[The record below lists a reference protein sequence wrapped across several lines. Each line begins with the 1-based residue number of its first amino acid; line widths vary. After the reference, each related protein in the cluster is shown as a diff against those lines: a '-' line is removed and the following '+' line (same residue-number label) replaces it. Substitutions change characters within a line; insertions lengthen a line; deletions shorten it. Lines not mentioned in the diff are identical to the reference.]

1 MHFNMQ
7 IHLVTL
13 MRVNTLTCYKMNPVC
28 KMLLSIVCRYK
39 CAFAT
44 SELLALKV
52 IMEIM
57 DCTYS
62 FFVQNLTVDTVNV
75 INISEISF
83 EKY

>member
-1 MHFNMQ
+1 
-7 IHLVTL
+7 

-44 SELLALKV
+44 SEMLALKV
-52 IMEIM
+52 IM

-62 FFVQNLTVDTVNV
+62 LFVQNLTVDTVNV